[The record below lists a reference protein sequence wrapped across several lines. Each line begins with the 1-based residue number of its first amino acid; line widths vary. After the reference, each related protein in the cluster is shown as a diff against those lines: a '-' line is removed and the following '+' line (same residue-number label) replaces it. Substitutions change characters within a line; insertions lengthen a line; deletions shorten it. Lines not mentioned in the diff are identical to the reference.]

1 MMEGFHG
8 MDSLNSAREIL
19 KSSIEKSRNV
29 AIAIQETGSRLKETS
44 DEVAFLQAA
53 IKKMARE
60 CAVYEIRDPI
70 DRTLGPAAAVLK
82 VLDVVR
88 ELQDSLLTTDPR
100 TNLHPYLANV
110 KRFQEAEKLL
120 EDNCRLVVLWLD
132 DVMQLLKTIQAADDD
147 WYLDNVSKVMKT
159 FMALQGRGACAC
171 QNGGVLGYALDKLE
185 SAYVHLLTDYSSPFP
200 AQEYYEDYSSVCYFP
215 VNFIQDLRSITEVLA
230 AKNRLHR
237 CISIFAGVRSA
248 NVQATLQS
256 LSTDY
261 VSIQLSEFDSVQIV
275 EGHIDVWDKHM
286 EFCVRHLLQMEY
298 KLCNE
303 VFRKA
308 GSEVW
313 TNCFA
318 MITSQCGFNDI
329 FNFGSSVTKCKKD
342 AIKLLMLLKIFGTLD
357 KLRLSFN
364 QLFGGKSC
372 VEIRNHTRDLVKRVV
387 EGTYEIFRELLTQ
400 VELQKET
407 SPPPDGSVPR
417 TVRFVTEYCNQL
429 LDYDN
434 SLLLRRILEI
444 HQEWNNTRLEEGL
457 LFSEISNIMGALELN
472 LESWAK
478 KYDDSALSCL
488 FMMNSCWYLC
498 NNNSETKLGEV
509 MGHSW
514 FWAKEKSMEYY
525 VALYL
530 KESWEKLLVV
540 LGEEDLVLFDGGRAI
555 DRDLVKKRIG
565 MFCDAF
571 DGMYKKQSKWV
582 FLDEGL
588 RLNTCHLVAK
598 AIVPSYK
605 SYLQKNLPEFDM
617 GNSVRYTAESLENL
631 INSLFQM
638 KLGKFEGVN
647 CTDMLGVMKNDV
659 IDHFSSTP
667 AAA

>member
-1 MMEGFHG
+1 MEGFRG
-8 MDSLNSAREIL
+8 IDSLMSARQIL
-19 KSSIEKSRNV
+19 KSSIDKSRNM
-29 AIAIQETGSRLKETS
+29 AIAIEETGSRLKETS
-44 DEVAFLQAA
+44 DKVALLQAA
-53 IKKMARE
+53 IKKMAGK

-88 ELQDSLLTTDPR
+88 ELQDSLLMTDPR
-100 TNLHPYLANV
+100 TKLHQYLANV
-110 KRFQEAEKLL
+110 KRLQEAQKLL
-120 EDNCRLVVLWLD
+120 ADNCRLVIMWLDD
-132 DVMQLLKTIQAADDD
+132 DVMQFLKNIHGSDDD
-147 WYLDNVSKVMKT
+147 WYLDIVSKVMKL
-159 FMALQGRGACAC
+159 FMELQGRG
-171 QNGGVLGYALDKLE
+171 QNGGVLSSALDKLE
-185 SAYVHLLTDYSSPFP
+185 SAYMHLLMDYSSLFS
-200 AQEYYEDYSSVCYFP
+200 AQQYYEDHSSVSYFP
-215 VNFIQDLRSITEVLA
+215 ANVIRDLQSITEALA
-230 AKNRLHR
+230 ANYRLHR
-237 CISIFAGVRSA
+237 CISIYAGVRSA
-248 NVQATLQS
+248 NIQATLQA
-256 LSTDY
+256 LNIDY
-261 VSIQLSEFDSVQIV
+261 AVIQLSEFDSVQIV
-275 EGHIDVWDKHM
+275 EGYIDIWDKHM
-286 EFCVRHLLQMEY
+286 EFCVRHLLQIEY
-298 KLCNE
+298 RLCNE
-303 VFRKA
+303 VYRKA

-318 MITSQCGFNDI
+318 MIISQCGFNDI
-329 FNFGSSVTKCKKD
+329 LNFGSSVTKCKKD

-372 VEIRNHTRDLVKRVV
+372 VEIRNHTRDLVKKVV
-387 EGTYEIFRELLTQ
+387 EGAYEIFRELLMQ

-407 SPPPDGSVPR
+407 SPSPDGSVPR

-429 LDYDN
+429 LEYDN
-434 SLLLRRILEI
+434 SLFLRRILEI

-457 LFSEISNIMGALELN
+457 LFREISNLMRALEHN

-478 KYDDSALSCL
+478 NYNDLALSCL

-498 NNNSETKLGEV
+498 NNTSGTKLGEV

-514 FWAKEKSMEYY
+514 LGAKEKSMEYY
-525 VALYL
+525 AELYF

-571 DGMYKKQSKWV
+571 DDMYNKQSKWV
-582 FLDEGL
+582 FSDKGL
-588 RLNTCHLVAK
+588 RLKTCQLVAK

-605 SYLQKNLPEFDM
+605 SYLQKFMPEFDM
-617 GNSVRYTAESLENL
+617 GNHVRYTPERLENL

-638 KLGKFEGVN
+638 KPGKFVGMN
-647 CTDMLGVMKNDV
+647 CTDMIGIMKNDV
-659 IDHFSSTP
+659 FDRFSTP